1 MRYRGNAQCAQR
13 VHWACTDSTRCGVL
27 PRGLGAGAVRNRLHE
42 SLSRVKETINKTLP
56 KKSVTEKA
64 VNLMVSEQG
73 TFHINKRIRENAEDL
88 SAALQSHMLKVFAPD
103 ARKELRHFSAGE
115 TAELLGIS
123 TSFLRKLHFDE
134 KIPDVE
140 STAGGRRLYSG
151 EDILEIRKILETT
164 AKNKGTYM
172 RGRRAGDKV
181 QVLSFLNFKGGSGK
195 TTSSVHTAQRLAL
208 RGYRVL
214 AVDID
219 PQASMTT
226 LFGYTP
232 ELDFIESGTIYD
244 AIRYE
249 DPLPFSQI
257 IEKTYF
263 TGIDLA
269 PGGLLLQEFEHE
281 TPQALRKN
289 IQPAFYARM
298 AAALQE
304 VEANY
309 DVIIFDC
316 PPQLGYLTMS
326 ALCAS
331 TGVLITIVP
340 NMLDVASMSQFLQ
353 MSADLLDVVSNAGA
367 NMEFDFL
374 RFLINRY
381 EPNDGPQQQVVAF
394 LRQLFGDE
402 VMIAP
407 MLKSTAISDA
417 GLTQQTIFEVERGQF
432 HRNTYDR
439 ALDSLN
445 LVNDEI
451 ELLLQTAWGR

>member
-1 MRYRGNAQCAQR
+1 M
-13 VHWACTDSTRCGVL
+13 
-27 PRGLGAGAVRNRLHE
+27 
-42 SLSRVKETINKTLP
+42 
-56 KKSVTEKA
+56 
-64 VNLMVSEQG
+64 
-73 TFHINKRIRENAEDL
+73 
-88 SAALQSHMLKVFAPD
+88 
-103 ARKELRHFSAGE
+103 
-115 TAELLGIS
+115 LGIS

-140 STAGGRRLYSG
+140 STSGGRRLYDAQTLLTIR
-151 EDILEIRKILETT
+151 EILEST
-164 AKNKGTYM
+164 AKIPGTYL

-181 QVLSFLNFKGGSGK
+181 QVLSFLNFKGGSDK
-195 TTSSVHTAQRLAL
+195 TTSAIHTAQRLAL
-208 RGYRVL
+208 KGLRIL

-219 PQASMTT
+219 PQGSLTT
-226 LFGYTP
+226 LFGYRP
-232 ELDFIESGTIYD
+232 EVDFLNSGTIYD
-244 AIRYE
+244 AIRYD

-257 IEKTYF
+257 IQKTYF

-269 PGGLLLQEFEHE
+269 PGGLVLQEFEHE
-281 TPQALRKN
+281 TPQALRAN

-304 VEANY
+304 VEGQY

-340 NMLDVASMSQFLQ
+340 NMLDV
-353 MSADLLDVVSNAGA
+353 VSGAGA
-367 NMEFDFL
+367 NMTYDFM

-381 EPNDGPQQQVVAF
+381 EPSDGPQQQVVAF

-402 VMIAP
+402 VMVAP
-407 MLKSTAISDA
+407 MLKSTTSSDA
-417 GLTQQTIFEVERGQF
+417 GLTQQTVYEVERSAF
-432 HRNTYDR
+432 HRQTYDR

-451 ELLLQTAWGR
+451 ESLLPQAWGR

>member
-1 MRYRGNAQCAQR
+1 MLKALDPFN
-13 VHWACTDSTRCGVL
+13 
-27 PRGLGAGAVRNRLHE
+27 
-42 SLSRVKETINKTLP
+42 INT
-56 KKSVTEKA
+56 
-64 VNLMVSEQG
+64 
-73 TFHINKRIRENAEDL
+73 RIRENAEDL
-88 SAALQSHMLKVFAPD
+88 SAALASHMLNVFAPD
-103 ARKELRHFSAGE
+103 AQKELRKFNAGE
-115 TAELLGIS
+115 AADFLGIS

-134 KIPDVE
+134 KIPLVE
-140 STAGGRRLYSG
+140 STSTGRRHYSAQNLL
-151 EDILEIRKILETT
+151 DIRNILEESTK
-164 AKNKGTYM
+164 AKGTYLP
-172 RGRRAGDKV
+172 GRRDGDKV

-195 TTSSVHTAQRLAL
+195 TTSAVHSAHKFSLK
-208 RGYRVL
+208 GYRVL
-214 AVDID
+214 VVDID
-219 PQASMTT
+219 PQASLTT
-226 LFGYTP
+226 LFGYRP

-249 DPLPFSQI
+249 DPVPLSQVI
-257 IEKTYF
+257 QETFF
-263 TGIDLA
+263 TGIDIA

-281 TPQALRKN
+281 TPQALISN
-289 IQPAFYARM
+289 IQPPFFSRM
-298 AAALQE
+298 ATALQE
-304 VEANY
+304 VEDDY

-316 PPQLGYLTMS
+316 PPQLGYLTMA

-367 NMEFDFL
+367 DMQFDFM

-417 GLTQQTIFEVERGQF
+417 GLTQQTLYEVERSQF

-439 ALDSLN
+439 AMDSLN

-451 ELLLQTAWGR
+451 ESLLQQAWGR

>member
-1 MRYRGNAQCAQR
+1 MDDAFKEG
-13 VHWACTDSTRCGVL
+13 SG
-27 PRGLGAGAVRNRLHE
+27 GLFQ
-42 SLSRVKETINKTLP
+42 INT
-56 KKSVTEKA
+56 
-64 VNLMVSEQG
+64 
-73 TFHINKRIRENAEDL
+73 RIRENAEDL
-88 SAALQSHMLKVFAPD
+88 SLALASHMAKVFAPD
-103 ARKELRHFSAGE
+103 SSKDLRSFSAGE
-115 TAELLGIS
+115 TAEMLGIS

-134 KIPDVE
+134 KIADVPA
-140 STAGGRRLYSG
+140 SAGGRRMYSA
-151 EDILEIRKILETT
+151 EDILDIRQVLEKS
-164 AKNKGTYM
+164 AKVPGTYL
-172 RGRRAGDKV
+172 RGRRPGDKV

-195 TTSSVHTAQRLAL
+195 TTSAIHTAQRLAL
-208 RGYRVL
+208 KGYRVL

-219 PQASMTT
+219 PQASLTT
-226 LFGYTP
+226 LFGYQP
-232 ELDFIESGTIYD
+232 EIDFLDAGTIYD

-257 IEKTYF
+257 IQKTFF

-269 PGGLLLQEFEHE
+269 PAGLLLQEFEHE
-281 TPQALRKN
+281 TPQALINN
-289 IQPAFYARM
+289 IQPPFFARL
-298 AAALQE
+298 ATALSE
-304 VEANY
+304 VEADY

-340 NMLDVASMSQFLQ
+340 NMLDVASMSQFLH

-417 GLTQQTIFEVERGQF
+417 GLTQQTIYEVERSAF
-432 HRNTYDR
+432 HRQTYDR

-445 LVNDEI
+445 LVNDEV
-451 ELLLQTAWGR
+451 ELLLQQAWRR

>member
-1 MRYRGNAQCAQR
+1 MSN
-13 VHWACTDSTRCGVL
+13 
-27 PRGLGAGAVRNRLHE
+27 GLE
-42 SLSRVKETINKTLP
+42 QFKINT
-56 KKSVTEKA
+56 
-64 VNLMVSEQG
+64 
-73 TFHINKRIRENAEDL
+73 RIRENAEDL

-103 ARKELRHFSAGE
+103 ARKEMRRFSAGE
-115 TAELLGIS
+115 AADMLGIS
-123 TSFLRKLHFDE
+123 GSFLRKLHFDE

-140 STAGGRRLYSG
+140 STSGGRRLYSAT
-151 EDILEIRKILETT
+151 DLLDMRVILEKS
-164 AKNKGTYM
+164 AKTPGTYL
-172 RGRRAGDKV
+172 RGRRDGDKV

-195 TTSSVHTAQRLAL
+195 TTSAIHTAQRLAL
-208 RGYRVL
+208 KGYRVL

-219 PQASMTT
+219 PQASLTT
-226 LFGYTP
+226 LFGYRP
-232 ELDFIESGTIYD
+232 ELDFLESGTIYD

-257 IEKTYF
+257 VQKTFF

-281 TPQALRKN
+281 TPQALRAN
-289 IQPAFYARM
+289 IQPPFYARL
-298 AAALQE
+298 ATALQE
-304 VEANY
+304 VEADY

-394 LRQLFGDE
+394 LRQLFGGE
-402 VMIAP
+402 VMISP

-417 GLTQQTIFEVERGQF
+417 GLTQQTIYEVERSQF

-451 ELLLQTAWGR
+451 ELLLQQAWGR